1 MARLDIGSVQTADVF
16 ELYRC
21 RRAILGNECAR
32 SGIDFRDDNPVFFN
46 VIRDFAAKSP
56 DRRVVQAVP
65 FEKHSA
71 RLVAGQSG
79 HT

>member
-1 MARLDIGSVQTADVF
+1 MNALAAESIFATTTTPF
-16 ELYRC
+16 L
-21 RRAILGNECAR
+21 
-32 SGIDFRDDNPVFFN
+32 N

>member
-1 MARLDIGSVQTADVF
+1 MFLKCIDAGAPF
-16 ELYRC
+16 
-21 RRAILGNECAR
+21 LGMNALAVESIFATTTT
-32 SGIDFRDDNPVFFN
+32 PFFN